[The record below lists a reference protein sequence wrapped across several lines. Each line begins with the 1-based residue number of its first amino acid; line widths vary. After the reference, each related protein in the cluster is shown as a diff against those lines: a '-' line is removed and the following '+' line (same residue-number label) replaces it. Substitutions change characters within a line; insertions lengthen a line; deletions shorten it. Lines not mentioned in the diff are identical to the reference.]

1 MKKLVIIPLI
11 MLFTALAFAQSA
23 PLQFSNGWI
32 KQLPPVIPMR
42 AGYVT
47 ISNPG
52 EHLIKIVS
60 MHSDAFEKVE
70 MHESK
75 MADGVM
81 KMVEL
86 DSLDI
91 PPKGQI
97 ELKPGAKHLMLI
109 APTRE
114 MKIGDKIAIQANLDD
129 GATQTLLLEV
139 KP

>member
-1 MKKLVIIPLI
+1 MKKLMIIPFI
-11 MLFTALAFAQSA
+11 VFSALTYAQGVA
-23 PLQFSNGWI
+23 LQFSNGWI

-47 ISNPG
+47 IRNPG
-52 EHLIKIVS
+52 DHLVKIVS
-60 MHSDAFEKVE
+60 MHSDAFKKVE

-75 MADGVM
+75 MVDGVM
-81 KMVEL
+81 KMLEL

-97 ELKPGAKHLMLI
+97 ELKPGARHLMLI
-109 APTRE
+109 APTRT
-114 MKIGDKIAIQANLDD
+114 MKIGEQITIQANLDD
-129 GATQTLLLEV
+129 GTTQTLQLEV